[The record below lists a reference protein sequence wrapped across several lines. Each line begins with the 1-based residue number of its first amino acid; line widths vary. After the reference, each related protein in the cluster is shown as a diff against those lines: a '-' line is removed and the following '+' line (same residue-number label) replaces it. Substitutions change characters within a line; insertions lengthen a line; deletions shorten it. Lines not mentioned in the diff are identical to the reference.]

1 MLSGILGASMLEMPG
16 NILTRKSLARFNEVF
31 PRGNLPRRTVGEFVI
46 CHVSL
51 RKKSKGTHWVSLFI
65 DKNTAA

>member
-1 MLSGILGASMLEMPG
+1 MLSEILGASMLEMPG

-46 CHVSL
+46 SSNQ
-51 RKKSKGTHWVSLFI
+51 KKKVKEHIGFHYL
-65 DKNTAA
+65 